1 MDDPTTDQAETSSG
15 EDKTA
20 APPAP
25 AGTSPPPAAPGAGAP
40 TGPKPPIKRGPLF
53 AVVALVLLIGSIFAG
68 NAIFKRDRPID
79 ALPTPSVSPTPN
91 APATRSFRDAA
102 AGVAFEYPAAWSE
115 LESPTVGPSTKV
127 MLGTGRGELLKLDV
141 YTLEDPPTTETIAT
155 RQVQDALD
163 KIISD
168 NADATITLRELR
180 NVNGV
185 NTWHY
190 ISQFRDPE
198 LGVGV
203 HDVWFFFSGVKL
215 EKLLFQAFPISE
227 YNSKYKAEF
236 DDVVRSYHT
245 VPRGKSDASP
255 APTTAPSQPAPSPSK

>member
-1 MDDPTTDQAETSSG
+1 MDDSTTDQAPASG
-15 EDKTA
+15 DKDRTT
-20 APPAP
+20 APPPP
-25 AGTSPPPAAPGAGAP
+25 AGTSRPQAAPAGGP
-40 TGPKPPIKRGPLF
+40 TGAKPPVKRGPLF
-53 AVVALVLLIGSIFAG
+53 AVVALVLLMGSIFAG
-68 NAIFKRDRPID
+68 NAIFKRDRPVG
-79 ALPTPSVSPTPN
+79 ALPTPTASPTAK
-91 APATRSFRDAA
+91 APATKSFRDAA
-102 AGVAFEYPAAWSE
+102 SGIAFDYPADWSE
-115 LESPTVGPSTKV
+115 LESPTVGATTKAI
-127 MLGTGRGELLKLDV
+127 LGTGRGELLKLDV
-141 YTLEDPPTTETIAT
+141 FALEEPPTTETIAT

-163 KIISD
+163 KIISE
-168 NADATITLRELR
+168 NADATITLRELK

-215 EKLLFQAFPISE
+215 EKLVFQAFPISE

-245 VPRGKSDASP
+245 VPRGKAG
-255 APTTAPSQPAPSPSK
+255 APPAPSQPAPAPSK

>member
-1 MDDPTTDQAETSSG
+1 MDDSTTDQAPASGG
-15 EDKTA
+15 EDGTT

-25 AGTSPPPAAPGAGAP
+25 AEASPLPAAPGAGGP
-40 TGPKPPIKRGPLF
+40 TGAKPPVKRGPLF
-53 AVVALVLLIGSIFAG
+53 AVVALALLIGSIFAG
-68 NAIFKRDRPID
+68 NAIFKRDQPIEP
-79 ALPTPSVSPTPN
+79 LPTPSMSPTAN
-91 APATRSFRDAA
+91 APATKSFRDAES
-102 AGVAFEYPAAWSE
+102 GIAFDYPAGWSQ
-115 LESPTVGPSTKV
+115 LESPAIGASTKAI
-127 MLGTGRGELLKLDV
+127 LGTGRGELLKLDV
-141 YTLEDPPTTETIAT
+141 FALEEPPTTETIAT
-155 RQVQDALD
+155 RQIQDALD
-163 KIISD
+163 KIISE
-168 NADATITLRELR
+168 NADATITLRELK

-190 ISQFRDPE
+190 ISQFRDPD

-245 VPRGKSDASP
+245 VPRGKAGASP
-255 APTTAPSQPAPSPSK
+255 APSQPAPSPSK